1 MFGHFSEVILVLGK
15 SRCQAESLVENLVR
29 KIKSS
34 IQFGGKCLIGR
45 YIDDIIPTRSDAKRI
60 EELRELPAF

>member
-1 MFGHFSEVILVLGK
+1 MSLA
-15 SRCQAESLVENLVR
+15 SRDVKAESLVENLVK

-60 EELRELPAF
+60 EELKRTSCILNTQLSI